1 MHATRRTSRDAG
13 ETNPIA
19 VSAIVGVSLYLFRR
33 RRWLYKHWMTTAKRQ
48 TAIVRL
54 KTTNET
60 GFAKVFAFLR
70 DRLLEGE
77 IRSGDR
83 LIPERELA
91 AQLGVSRPIVREA
104 LRALSVMGAV
114 EIQSRVGTIVRQPD
128 VSVLGDFFAYS
139 LAQQKGVIDDVM
151 QARIAIECQAIRLAC
166 RRATTADFESLE
178 QTLVQIEATIGD
190 PVDGALADHAFHTA
204 LVRAAKS
211 DTLASLYAAMAGILM
226 WSHRDRRATV
236 EFDTA
241 LKEYL
246 ITDHRRIVDAVV
258 ARDEEVAD
266 RVLRDHFGIGD
277 KYRQRA
283 TIEPHNA
290 NRANKRAARVRHK
303 ASLS

>member
-1 MHATRRTSRDAG
+1 
-13 ETNPIA
+13 
-19 VSAIVGVSLYLFRR
+19 
-33 RRWLYKHWMTTAKRQ
+33 MTTARRRN
-48 TAIVRL
+48 AIVRVP
-54 KTTNET
+54 TTSDT

-139 LAQQKGVIDDVM
+139 LAQQKGVVEDIM

-178 QTLVQIEATIGD
+178 QALRRIEATIGD
-190 PVDGALADHAFHTA
+190 PVSGGLADHEFHAA

-211 DTLASLYAAMAGILM
+211 DTLASLYAAMAGILTR
-226 WSHRDRRATV
+226 SHRDRRTAV
-236 EFDTA
+236 EVDAA
-241 LKEYL
+241 LKKYL
-246 ITDHRRIVDAVV
+246 ITDHRRIFDAIVG
-258 ARDEEVAD
+258 RDEEVAD
-266 RVLRDHFGIGD
+266 RVLRAHFVIGD
-277 KYRQRA
+277 KYRPRA
-283 TIEPHNA
+283 TIEPPRSA
-290 NRANKRAARVRHK
+290 SPARRRTARARQK